1 MKTVPQLN
9 DMKIRSKAEFFRL
22 WEAGVLGNR
31 PPLFRTVEAAIDS
44 GLPRIGFREL
54 GKAGG
59 GAWEL
64 VSSPFD
70 VQVVA
75 KKWERAGKKFI
86 MDGSVP
92 NDHSTMQGE
101 VRRGEWG
108 LESYLCVREHIEYQL
123 SQGIPCWIEH
133 LQRWGTATGKCYPG
147 LPPMRETMKRGWHC
161 HRGYL
166 ETKVLLD
173 RYLDP
178 SSRDDL
184 DALLELYP
192 DATIELTAFDIDTG
206 VIPGRNTIFW
216 EVRDY

>member
-1 MKTVPQLN
+1 
-9 DMKIRSKAEFFRL
+9 
-22 WEAGVLGNR
+22 
-31 PPLFRTVEAAIDS
+31 
-44 GLPRIGFREL
+44 
-54 GKAGG
+54 
-59 GAWEL
+59 
-64 VSSPFD
+64 
-70 VQVVA
+70 
-75 KKWERAGKKFI
+75 
-86 MDGSVP
+86 
-92 NDHSTMQGE
+92 
-101 VRRGEWG
+101 
-108 LESYLCVREHIEYQL
+108 
-123 SQGIPCWIEH
+123 
-133 LQRWGTATGKCYPG
+133 
-147 LPPMRETMKRGWHC
+147 MRETMKRGWHH

>member
-1 MKTVPQLN
+1 
-9 DMKIRSKAEFFRL
+9 MKIRSKAEFFRL

-31 PPLFRTVEAAIDS
+31 PVLFRTVEAALAS

-64 VSSPFD
+64 AEGVEKIKN
-70 VQVVA
+70 VA
-75 KKWERAGKKFI
+75 WMWEVAGRKFI

-108 LESYLCVREHIEYQL
+108 LESYLCSRDEWVSKL
-123 SQGIPCWIEH
+123 SKGIPCWIEH
-133 LQRWGTATGKCYPG
+133 LQKWGTATGKMYPG
-147 LPPMRETMKRGWHC
+147 LPPMRETLKQGWHR